1 MGLNESEQDRMERLR
16 KKRFNSILENERKG
30 VNKRYIITEKT
41 SEEYEKERWAKLAV
55 FNKFETIKEAEELNS
70 IFDNIDEYDSLF
82 YKEDSKM
89 LSESFENKINNN
101 EEKTIE
107 VEKPGSVFGI
117 TQKFYE
123 KDFLNEGKK
132 FILDLNSKVFVPNP
146 NAKK

>member
-1 MGLNESEQDRMERLR
+1 
-16 KKRFNSILENERKG
+16 
-30 VNKRYIITEKT
+30 
-41 SEEYEKERWAKLAV
+41 
-55 FNKFETIKEAEELNS
+55 
-70 IFDNIDEYDSLF
+70 
-82 YKEDSKM
+82 M

-123 KDFLNEGKK
+123 QDFLNEGKK